1 MRAYGRGADLTS
13 LGRGYMLTPC
23 SQRLLALS
31 GPPGSG
37 KTAVIRALAS
47 ELDYEILEWQNS
59 VNPHGRVGDGLGS
72 GPASLT
78 RRFEEFLAQ
87 AGRFPTL
94 SLSSRQ
100 GGADAGH
107 AAASQGQS
115 QAGPSRRRL
124 ILLED
129 LPNLT
134 HQTTRESFI
143 AALELFLARALPSDG
158 FPTPLVLIMSD
169 SVVRQDADVGRMG
182 DSSRSESVR
191 TAMSLRIRS
200 NPAYAEI
207 A

>member
-1 MRAYGRGADLTS
+1 
-13 LGRGYMLTPC
+13 MLTHSP
-23 SQRLLALS
+23 QRLLALS

-37 KTAVIRALAS
+37 KTAVIRALSS

-59 VNPHGRVGDGLGS
+59 VNPQGRAGDGFGNQ
-72 GPASLT
+72 PASLT

-94 SLSSRQ
+94 SLSSRS
-100 GGADAGH
+100 GNESAS
-107 AAASQGQS
+107 AAQSQS

-134 HQTTRESFI
+134 HQSTRESFVS
-143 AALELFLARALPSDG
+143 ALELFLARTLPSDG

-169 SVVRQDADVGRMG
+169 SIVRQDADVSRLS
-182 DSSRSESVR
+182 DSSRSETIR
-191 TAMSLRIRS
+191 TAMSLQIRS
-200 NPAYAEI
+200 SPAYAEI